1 MLKRGTP
8 YMLNK
13 WGDLI
18 EVESG
23 HHPYIL
29 NAVSMDSIEDQVEQ
43 LVKGR
48 PEDLIWCWEYADD
61 VKVRNLIKQL
71 LLKLNAHP
79 DKYVDSY
86 GNFLERLLQALDPDI
101 DLHQEVGGDVVD
113 IAKQLSSRINE
124 EFVRVRTSHMT
135 TPSTANQGIYFR
147 ISSKYTNWFDIIWK
161 LVYDNRNWIQAV
173 TIVTDLKSKGKE
185 TYYRFGNLIANELST
200 QEFLTLGGNPQVE
213 GVKHRVY

>member
-1 MLKRGTP
+1 M
-8 YMLNK
+8 
-13 WGDLI
+13 
-18 EVESG
+18 
-23 HHPYIL
+23 
-29 NAVSMDSIEDQVEQ
+29 
-43 LVKGR
+43 
-48 PEDLIWCWEYADD
+48 
-61 VKVRNLIKQL
+61 
-71 LLKLNAHP
+71 
-79 DKYVDSY
+79 
-86 GNFLERLLQALDPDI
+86 LQALDPDI

-200 QEFLTLGGNPQVE
+200 QEFLTLGGNP
-213 GVKHRVY
+213 